1 MGANALF
8 APIIHPGTLAAM
20 PPIPSAITP
29 YAGSSPACV
38 ATAILMRCSA
48 IACLRAYR
56 AATSPPLPA
65 DRLELPSQTRPPTV
79 ESGQMSP
86 YHQDVAG
93 CGLSSLSGLL

>member
-1 MGANALF
+1 MGANALY
-8 APIIHPGTLAAM
+8 APIIHPGTLAAT
-20 PPIPSAITP
+20 PLIPSAITP
-29 YAGSSPACV
+29 YAGSSPACA
-38 ATAILMRCSA
+38 ATGILMQCAA

-56 AATSPPLPA
+56 VTPFPPLPA

-93 CGLSSLSGLL
+93 CGLSGLL